1 MHMIAFPTLIV
12 VTHQP
17 FAIHHISQMVFVW
30 MFRTQ
35 HGLGNLPDDDLDKT
49 FAMRLFGSKQF
60 NGFHG
65 VYCTINQSMVS
76 STTPHSRRDSEESP
90 IICRFR
96 PFSFI
101 PMIANIA
108 AYKFVALEDRETLR
122 ETLRSRCVA
131 VGLKGTVLLASEGIN
146 LFLAG
151 EKQAVDDFLA
161 LLKSDLRLA
170 DIEVKWSWSDF
181 VPFKR
186 LRVKLKNEIVSFRTP
201 GFNPVTTPAPVLT
214 PAELKRWY
222 DEGRD
227 FVIIDT
233 RNDWEFQQGTFDN
246 AINPKLNNFCEF
258 PKATPS
264 LEELKQKTVVTF
276 CTGGIRCEKAAP
288 LLQQQGFKEVYQLQG
303 GILKYFDE
311 CGGAHWTGNCVV
323 FDERGTLDPQLR
335 PVVSAA

>member
-1 MHMIAFPTLIV
+1 
-12 VTHQP
+12 
-17 FAIHHISQMVFVW
+17 
-30 MFRTQ
+30 
-35 HGLGNLPDDDLDKT
+35 
-49 FAMRLFGSKQF
+49 
-60 NGFHG
+60 
-65 VYCTINQSMVS
+65 
-76 STTPHSRRDSEESP
+76 
-90 IICRFR
+90 
-96 PFSFI
+96 
-101 PMIANIA
+101 MIANIA
-108 AYKFVALEDRETLR
+108 AYKFVQLDNRDRLRDALYC
-122 ETLRSRCVA
+122 RCVA
-131 VGLKGTVLLASEGIN
+131 GDLKGTVLLAPEGIN

-151 EKQAVDDFLA
+151 VKPAIDDFVSH
-161 LLKSDLRLA
+161 LKSDIRFA

-201 GFNPVTTPAPVLT
+201 GVDPVATPAPLVT
-214 PAELKRWY
+214 PTDLKRWY
-222 DEGRD
+222 DEGRE
-227 FVIIDT
+227 FVMLDT
-233 RNDWEFQQGTFDN
+233 RNDWEFQRGTFDR

-264 LEELKQKTVVTF
+264 LDDLKQKVVVTF

-288 LLQQQGFKEVYQLQG
+288 LLQRQGFKEVYQLQG